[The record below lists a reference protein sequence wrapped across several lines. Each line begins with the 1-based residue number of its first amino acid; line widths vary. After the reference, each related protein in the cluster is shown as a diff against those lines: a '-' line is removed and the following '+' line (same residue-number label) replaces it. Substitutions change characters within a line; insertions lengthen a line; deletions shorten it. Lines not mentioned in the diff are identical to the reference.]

1 MSQKNIKSWHN
12 ERIEALYDFE
22 VKCDKEFD
30 SFGLQR
36 FEINAL
42 KSIK

>member
-12 ERIEALYDFE
+12 ERIEALYEFE
-22 VKCDKEFD
+22 VKWKKFN